1 MGIGFETDIQE
12 KKKTEIGIPAKVI
25 VYNDD
30 WHTFEEVIYQIMKA
44 TKCDLATA
52 EALTWEIHTK
62 GKAVVFEGDL
72 EEALYV
78 QNVLEE
84 IDLSVEVLI

>member
-1 MGIGFETDIQE
+1 MAVGFETE
-12 KKKTEIGIPAKVI
+12 VEKKTEMGIPAKVI

-30 WHTFEEVIYQIMKA
+30 WHTFDEVIYQIMKA
-44 TKCDLATA
+44 TKCDLQTA

-84 IDLSVEVLI
+84 IDLSVEVIL

>member
-1 MGIGFETDIQE
+1 MGIGFEVEQE
-12 KKKTEIGIPAKVI
+12 KKTEVGIPAKVV

-30 WHTFEEVIYQIMKA
+30 WHTFDEVIAQLIKA
-44 TKCDLATA
+44 LNCDLATA

-84 IDLSVEVLI
+84 IDLSVEIFL

>member
-1 MGIGFETDIQE
+1 MGIGFEVQE
-12 KKKTEIGIPAKVI
+12 EKSTEIGIPAKVI

-30 WHTFEEVIYQIMKA
+30 WHTFEEVIYQLIKA
-44 TKCDLATA
+44 IKCDLATA

-84 IDLSVEVLI
+84 IDLSVEVIV

>member
-1 MGIGFETDIQE
+1 MGIGFEVQE
-12 KKKTEIGIPAKVI
+12 DKKTEIGIPAKVI
-25 VYNDD
+25 VYDDD
-30 WHTFEEVIYQIMKA
+30 WHTFDEVIYQLIKA
-44 TKCDLATA
+44 LKCDLSTA

-84 IDLSVEVLI
+84 IDLSVEVVI

>member
-1 MGIGFETDIQE
+1 MGIGFEVQE
-12 KKKTEIGIPAKVI
+12 EKNTEIGIPAKVI

-30 WHTFEEVIYQIMKA
+30 WHTFEEVIYQLIKA
-44 TKCDLATA
+44 IKCDLATA

-84 IDLSVEVLI
+84 IDLSVEVII

>member
-1 MGIGFETDIQE
+1 MGIGFEVQE
-12 KKKTEIGIPAKVI
+12 DKKIEIGIPAKVI

-30 WHTFEEVIYQIMKA
+30 WHTFEEVIYQLIKA
-44 TKCDLATA
+44 LKCDLSTA

-84 IDLSVEVLI
+84 IDLSVEVVI

>member
-1 MGIGFETDIQE
+1 MGIGFEVQEE
-12 KKKTEIGIPAKVI
+12 KKVEIGIPAKVI

-30 WHTFEEVIYQIMKA
+30 WHTFEEVIYQLIKA
-44 TKCDLATA
+44 LKCDLSTA

-84 IDLSVEVLI
+84 IDLSVEVVI

>member
-1 MGIGFETDIQE
+1 MSIGFEVQE
-12 KKKTEIGIPAKVI
+12 DKKTEIGIPAKVI
-25 VYNDD
+25 VYDDD
-30 WHTFEEVIYQIMKA
+30 WHTFDEVIYQLIKA
-44 TKCDLATA
+44 LKCDLSTA

-84 IDLSVEVLI
+84 IDLSVEVVI

>member
-1 MGIGFETDIQE
+1 MSIGFEVQE
-12 KKKTEIGIPAKVI
+12 DKKTEIGIPAKVI
-25 VYNDD
+25 VYDDD
-30 WHTFEEVIYQIMKA
+30 WHTFDEVIYQLIKA
-44 TKCDLATA
+44 LKCDLSTA

-84 IDLSVEVLI
+84 IDLSVEVVV

>member
-1 MGIGFETDIQE
+1 MGIGFEVQEE
-12 KKKTEIGIPAKVI
+12 KKVEIGIPAKVI

-30 WHTFEEVIYQIMKA
+30 WHTFEEVIYQLIKA
-44 TKCDLATA
+44 LKCDLSTA

-84 IDLSVEVLI
+84 IDLSVEVII

>member
-1 MGIGFETDIQE
+1 MGIGFEVQE
-12 KKKTEIGIPAKVI
+12 DKKIEIGIPAKVI

-30 WHTFEEVIYQIMKA
+30 WHTFEEVIYQLIKA
-44 TKCDLATA
+44 LKCDLSTA

-78 QNVLEE
+78 QNVLEDSFCSH
-84 IDLSVEVLI
+84 ILA

>member
-1 MGIGFETDIQE
+1 MGLGFEVETKE
-12 KKKTEIGIPAKVI
+12 KEGVKTQIPAKVI
-25 VYNDD
+25 VYNDE

-44 TKCDLATA
+44 TKCDLETA
-52 EALTWEIHTK
+52 EKLTWEIHTK

-78 QNVLEE
+78 SNVLEE
-84 IDLSVEVLI
+84 IDLSVEIIL

>member
-1 MGIGFETDIQE
+1 MGIGFEVQE
-12 KKKTEIGIPAKVI
+12 EKKTEIGIPAKVI
-25 VYNDD
+25 VYDDD
-30 WHTFEEVIYQIMKA
+30 WHTFDEVIYQLIKA
-44 TKCDLATA
+44 LKCDLSTA

-84 IDLSVEVLI
+84 IDLSVEVII

>member
-1 MGIGFETDIQE
+1 MGIGFEVEQD
-12 KKKTEIGIPAKVI
+12 KKVEIGLPAKVV

-30 WHTFEEVIYQIMKA
+30 WHTFDEVIAQLLKA
-44 TKCDLATA
+44 LKCDLATA

-84 IDLSVEVLI
+84 IDLSVEIFI